1 MAVQIVLNLVV
12 YLVFVAIGYLI
23 SKRITPPTNAQG
35 WVVWVILAIL
45 AGGICVSG
53 RAFNITG
60 VVDLHINDMLQ
71 ALGIG
76 ILIGFVIAASGKNK
90 AKDNLPGT
98 K

>member
-1 MAVQIVLNLVV
+1 MAIQIVLNLVV

-23 SKRITPPTNAQG
+23 SKKIKPPQNAQS
-35 WVVWVILAIL
+35 WLVWVILVIL

-53 RAFNITG
+53 HAFNITG
-60 VVDLHINDMLQ
+60 ILDLHFNDMLQ

-76 ILIGFVIAASGKNK
+76 ILIGFVIATTGKNK
-90 AKDNLPGT
+90 EKDNLAGT

>member
-23 SKRITPPTNAQG
+23 SKRIKPPKDTQG
-35 WVVWVILAIL
+35 WLVWVIVVLL

-53 RAFNITG
+53 HAFNITG
-60 VVDLHINDMLQ
+60 LLDLHVNDVLQ

-76 ILIGFVIAASGKNK
+76 VLIGFILANIGKNK
-90 AKDNLPGT
+90 EKDNLAGT

>member
-12 YLVFVAIGYLI
+12 YLVFVAIGCLI
-23 SKRITPPTNAQG
+23 SKRLKPPKDTQG
-35 WVVWVILAIL
+35 WLVWVIVVLL

-53 RAFNITG
+53 HAFNITG
-60 VVDLHINDMLQ
+60 LLDLHVNDVLQ

-76 ILIGFVIAASGKNK
+76 VLIGFILANIGKNK
-90 AKDNLPGT
+90 EKDNLAGT

>member
-1 MAVQIVLNLVV
+1 MAIQIILNLVV

-23 SKRITPPTNAQG
+23 SKRIKPPQHAQG
-35 WVVWVILAIL
+35 WIGWVILVIL

-53 RAFNITG
+53 HAINIVG
-60 VVDLHINDMLQ
+60 ILDLHFNDMLQ

-76 ILIGFVIAASGKNK
+76 VLIGFVIATTGKNK
-90 AKDNLPGT
+90 EKDILPGT

>member
-23 SKRITPPTNAQG
+23 SKRIAPPKNAQG
-35 WVVWVILAIL
+35 WLVWVIVVVL

-53 RAFNITG
+53 HAFNITG
-60 VVDLHINDMLQ
+60 VLDLHFNDMLQ

-76 ILIGFVIAASGKNK
+76 ILTGFVIATTGKNK
-90 AKDNLPGT
+90 ANDNLPGT